1 MRSRQWPCQPP
12 RPRKPPNRIR
22 LSSNKPTACQYSSCA
37 PRNSVGISQFH
48 RLITT
53 KLRTAMETTASATN
67 AAPLTTQRPR
77 PLTTSSSPQLPIRC
91 RQPPISIE
99 HSFTQ
104 PGARQPLVPDGS
116 QPLLQIEHRVAL
128 AREQRVETHSR
139 ARRQL
144 LEADAL
150 DLVRYEYL
158 ALLRRQLRE
167 RRPDLGEQHLAH
179 DRGLRSAVR
188 GRKQI
193 LEHRLEGALVLRRP
207 RRSGLALRR
216 PRRASLDS
224 LATKPVDDAIARY
237 PSEPRARLLHRL
249 HQPVGQHELV
259 ERLLQH
265 VLCLGGIGD
274 RRANEGEEAPALAPH
289 RRGNLAVLVA
299 RAQARSE
306 RSIHLSVKTLGRGGY
321 CGGSPPKGRLPLTSS
336 TATAAPECRSVPPP
350 FPPRC
355 RSGGAVRHRA
365 ARHNP

>member
-104 PGARQPLVPDGS
+104 PGALQPLVPDGS
-116 QPLLQIEHRVAL
+116 QPLLQTEHRVAL

-167 RRPDLGEQHLAH
+167 RRLDLGEQQLAH
-179 DRGLRSAVR
+179 EHGLRSAVR
-188 GRKQI
+188 ARKQI
-193 LEHRLEGALVLRRP
+193 VEHRLAGALVLRRP
-207 RRSGLALRR
+207 RRRGALRR

-224 LATKPVDDAIARY
+224 PATKPVDDPIARH

-259 ERLLQH
+259 KRLLQH
-265 VLCLGGIGD
+265 VLRLGGIGD
-274 RRANEGEEAPALAPH
+274 RPANEGEEAPALAPH

-299 RAQARSE
+299 GAQARSE

-321 CGGSPPKGRLPLTSS
+321 CGGSPPRGLPLTAS
-336 TATAAPECRSVPPP
+336 TETAAS
-350 FPPRC
+350 
-355 RSGGAVRHRA
+355 
-365 ARHNP
+365 

>member
-53 KLRTAMETTASATN
+53 KLRTAMETTASAMN

-158 ALLRRQLRE
+158 ALLRRQLRK
-167 RRPDLGEQHLAH
+167 RRLDLGEQQLAH

-207 RRSGLALRR
+207 RRRGALRR

-224 LATKPVDDAIARY
+224 PATKPVDDAIARH

-259 ERLLQH
+259 KRLLQH
-265 VLCLGGIGD
+265 VLRLGGIGD
-274 RRANEGEEAPALAPH
+274 RPANEGEEAPALAPH

-299 RAQARSE
+299 GAQARSE

-321 CGGSPPKGRLPLTSS
+321 CGGSPPRGLPLTSS

-355 RSGGAVRHRA
+355 RSGGAVRHPA